1 MKTALTGWLP
11 PADPEALIKEAR
23 RRQRRRRI
31 AIGLA
36 LVVLAGAAV
45 GITAGL
51 SGPGGHSPE
60 RRSLSP
66 APSSGAFAASAWPAF
81 FADAVVTGEGNGP
94 LEVRTSAS
102 GRLVAQTMVAVS
114 ALAAAG
120 PGRFVIASQVGDGC
134 ATRLY
139 RVQVSDQGRLG
150 ALSQVGP
157 ELRGLVWSLAASAGG
172 QMIGYAVSGCIKG
185 DPGYIAIFDTRT
197 GFTRQW
203 GDVNAG
209 GISPGNVA
217 LDGELSIS
225 ANGRLL
231 AFTGWNVAGNGRN
244 ISQFARVLPTDAPA
258 GTVAERSRIVL
269 RRPVSEHQL
278 AAASLSPDGASFY
291 LCTQS
296 GRVSNVASYRTSTGT
311 LQQNLAGLGRSLL
324 GCSMALDPSGRF
336 LLVPG
341 SLTSGSRPMLKVA
354 EIDVATRAVT
364 ILTIQLARGG
374 GMDPP
379 TGMIAAW

>member
-1 MKTALTGWLP
+1 
-11 PADPEALIKEAR
+11 
-23 RRQRRRRI
+23 
-31 AIGLA
+31 
-36 LVVLAGAAV
+36 
-45 GITAGL
+45 
-51 SGPGGHSPE
+51 
-60 RRSLSP
+60 
-66 APSSGAFAASAWPAF
+66 
-81 FADAVVTGEGNGP
+81 
-94 LEVRTSAS
+94 
-102 GRLVAQTMVAVS
+102 
-114 ALAAAG
+114 
-120 PGRFVIASQVGDGC
+120 
-134 ATRLY
+134 
-139 RVQVSDQGRLG
+139 
-150 ALSQVGP
+150 
-157 ELRGLVWSLAASAGG
+157 VWSLAASAGG

-217 LDGELSIS
+217 LDGGLSIS

-269 RRPVSEHQL
+269 RRPVSGHQL
-278 AAASLSPDGASFY
+278 AAASLSPGGASFY

-341 SLTSGSRPMLKVA
+341 SLTSGSRPTLKVA
-354 EIDVATRAVT
+354 EIDVATKAVT
-364 ILTIQLARGG
+364 TLTIPLARGG

-379 TGMIAAW
+379 TGMIVAW

>member
-1 MKTALTGWLP
+1 MKTAP
-11 PADPEALIKEAR
+11 PAPADAEALIKEAR

-36 LVVLAGAAV
+36 LVIILGAAA

-51 SGPGGHSPE
+51 RAGPGRQPPE
-60 RRSLSP
+60 RRSPSSR
-66 APSSGAFAASAWPAF
+66 PSSGAFAASARPAF
-81 FADAVVTGEGNGP
+81 FADAVVTGEGNSS
-94 LEVRTSAS
+94 LEVRASAS

-120 PGRFVIASQVGDGC
+120 PRRFVIASQVGDGC

-139 RVQVSDQGRLG
+139 RVKVSDQGRLG

-197 GFTRQW
+197 GLTRQW

-217 LDGELSIS
+217 LDGGLSMS
-225 ANGRLL
+225 ASGRLL
-231 AFTGWNVAGNGRN
+231 AFTSSSVASNGRN
-244 ISQFARVLPTDAPA
+244 TSQTVRVLPTDAPA
-258 GTVAERSRIVL
+258 GTVAERSRVVL
-269 RRPVSEHQL
+269 SRPVSEHQF
-278 AAASLSPDGASFY
+278 AAASLSPSGASFY
-291 LCTQS
+291 LCTQT
-296 GRVSNVASYRTSTGT
+296 GRVLNVASYRTSTGEA
-311 LQQNLAGLGRSLL
+311 QQNLASLGLGQM
-324 GCSMALDPSGRF
+324 GCSMTLDTSGQF
-336 LLVPG
+336 LLVPHA
-341 SLTSGSRPMLKVA
+341 LNVTSHPTLRVA

-364 ILTIQLARGG
+364 TFTIQLLDGG